1 MDELFLNYLKL
12 EILMANLVFQVQAS
26 SFQQIA
32 RQTIEKRWRGQY
44 KISDSFLP
52 GGIIGMLHTELQTK

>member
-12 EILMANLVFQVQAS
+12 EIVMPNLVFQVQAS

-32 RQTIEKRWRGQY
+32 RQTVEKRWRSQY
-44 KISDSFLP
+44 KILPDSFSP
-52 GGIIGMLHTELQTK
+52 GGIFGMLHTE